1 MVVLGSQLAHAL
13 AYRLAYPSVPIRVQ
27 VLAATGHGYLS
38 ALPLALGVV
47 GAVALCT
54 LGWTAVDAAHG
65 RASQSIPPAAF
76 ALLPL
81 LGFTAQEFVERWLAV
96 GGLPWWMV
104 EQPTFRIGLLLQLPF
119 AAVAFAVT
127 RLLLGGAQ
135 QLGRRL
141 ARRQPSS
148 VAPTSIVMVA
158 LHGLVTSARFLPARP
173 TRGPPLSV
181 SC

>member
-1 MVVLGSQLAHAL
+1 MVLLGSQLAHAF
-13 AYRLAYPSVPIRVQ
+13 AYRLAYPSLPMRMH
-27 VLAATGHGYLS
+27 VLAATGHGYLT

-47 GAVALCT
+47 GAVAVCT
-54 LGWTAVDAAHG
+54 LGWTAVDAARG
-65 RASQSIPPAAF
+65 RAAQPIPPAAF

-81 LGFTAQEFVERWLAV
+81 LGFSVQEFLERWLAV

-119 AAVAFAVT
+119 AAVAYIVT
-127 RLLLGGAQ
+127 RLLLRGAQ

-141 ARRQPSS
+141 ARRQPSP
-148 VAPTSIVMVA
+148 VAPESVVTA
-158 LHGLVTSARFLPARP
+158 ARHLLFTSARFLPARP
-173 TRGPPLSV
+173 TRGPPLPV